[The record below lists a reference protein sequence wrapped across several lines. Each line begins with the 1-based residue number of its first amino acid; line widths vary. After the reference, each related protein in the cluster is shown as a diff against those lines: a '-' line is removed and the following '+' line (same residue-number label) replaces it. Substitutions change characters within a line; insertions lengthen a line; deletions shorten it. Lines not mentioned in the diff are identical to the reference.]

1 MDVELVRFCLWLGAA
16 AFWLKDTARTT
27 VRKVMHDCIPT
38 GPPVRTP
45 PHNLKG
51 ESAQWVDD
59 QLEDEVKRGQ
69 LERGNSP
76 WGSPPFPTKEMPG
89 HKAKRKRRL
98 VVDYRR
104 VNQRTLRSV
113 YFVRRASD
121 VVADAMGS
129 VFMTLLDAVPG
140 FNQIV
145 NTLRAR
151 QMLAILA
158 RTGQFLPKCLTFGP
172 HNGPEDFA
180 YVVDRIYI
188 ALEGPKNEGF
198 ARSGSHTLTT

>member
-1 MDVELVRFCLWLGAA
+1 
-16 AFWLKDTARTT
+16 
-27 VRKVMHDCIPT
+27 
-38 GPPVRTP
+38 
-45 PHNLKG
+45 
-51 ESAQWVDD
+51 
-59 QLEDEVKRGQ
+59 
-69 LERGNSP
+69 
-76 WGSPPFPTKEMPG
+76 MPG

-129 VFMTLLDAVPG
+129 VFMTLLDAVTG

-180 YVVDRIYI
+180 YVVDRIYSPGRTQKRRFCKEWLAYVDDLTI
-188 ALEGPKNEGF
+188 RTGRVLDGVLTSDAEYTRRIRDASHNAHAEAQTAESALKEMGF
-198 ARSGSHTLTT
+198 IPDGLGRELAGGKRLLVRRPRKR